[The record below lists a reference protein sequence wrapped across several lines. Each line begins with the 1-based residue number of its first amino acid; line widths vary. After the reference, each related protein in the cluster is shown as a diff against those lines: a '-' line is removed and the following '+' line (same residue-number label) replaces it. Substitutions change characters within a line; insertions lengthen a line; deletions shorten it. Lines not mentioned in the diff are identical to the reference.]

1 MPKTAVST
9 RPKGWTAPPLDEA
22 GEGDQIVSFSELD
35 TYRQCPL
42 KWVLSYKERWT
53 KAPDDDS
60 PLTKGTLWHAV
71 MEQHYLAI
79 KDYQHQGQTPEAFE
93 IMKDQIAYAVAELL
107 WDGPDQSPNQKLVWW
122 MYQGYV
128 EKYGYDPDWEIL
140 GVEVK
145 FQARLI
151 GPNGPSPYILKGK
164 LDLVVRHRRTR
175 KIWIIDHKSG
185 ANLPSMMDLDVDDQ
199 FGLYTWLLRAA
210 GIDVLGVI
218 HNAAR
223 TTMNVGDDPD
233 NWDPDTGE
241 PLRKGIKRQTL
252 DQRMHRTLMSRGQRE
267 LDAIGRDAWAVACNA
282 YPELSG
288 RESLPMYSAPDPRQ
302 CGWKCD
308 FLEAHLMARKGR
320 PIRSALAEFG
330 FEQRFE
336 RH

>member
-1 MPKTAVST
+1 MPKNPAAT
-9 RPKGWTAPPLDEA
+9 RPKGWVAPPLVEPE
-22 GEGDQIVSFSELD
+22 EGDQIVSFSELD

-42 KWVLSYKERWT
+42 KHMLAYRERWT
-53 KAPDDDS
+53 KAPDEDS

-71 MEQHYLAI
+71 MEAHYLAI
-79 KDYQHQGQTPEAFE
+79 QAIQKGRLREDALDALAKELNQ
-93 IMKDQIAYAVAELL
+93 LL
-107 WDGPDQSPNQKLVWW
+107 WDGPNQSANQKLAWW
-122 MYQGYV
+122 MYQGYLD
-128 EKYGYDPDWEIL
+128 KYGYDPQWEIL

-145 FQARLI
+145 FQARLV
-151 GPNGPSPYILKGK
+151 GPDGPSRYILKGK
-164 LDLVVRHRRTR
+164 LDLVVRDRKTG

-185 ANLPSMMDLDVDDQ
+185 QNLPSQMDLDIDDQ
-199 FGLYTWLLRAA
+199 FGLYTWLLQQA

-233 NWDPDTGE
+233 NYDPETGE
-241 PLRKGIKRQTL
+241 PLKKGIKRQTL
-252 DQRMHRTLMSRGQRE
+252 EQRMHRTLMSRGKRE
-267 LDAIGRDAWAVACNA
+267 LDAIGRDAWAVAANA
-282 YPELSG
+282 YPQLAD
-288 RESLPMYSAPDPRQ
+288 REALPLYSAPDPRQ

-308 FLEAHLMARKGR
+308 FLEPHLIARKGR